1 MGEFIMPAVFGLSGQ
16 QPSVPQ
22 DILSTE
28 GSGTSFGDVLS
39 MVMGSTDITE
49 VPVVFRDTQA
59 VTGDIPEM
67 PDFEGILTDAL
78 EAVKAMAAEGEN
90 AEISLPEEFSPKGKE
105 AFVTSLCRFLG
116 KEKGDGAKAE
126 KSETVTADDA
136 DMQEADILPE
146 DIRKIWQN
154 VPESEKSLWAE
165 LFERIANITEE
176 SDEEGTKLTAALV
189 KLCEFKGAKK
199 SKSGE
204 TDENT
209 AVSAAA
215 MAMFI
220 PAASVSM
227 VSVEN
232 AVSENVGAEDTAVTA
247 VSEAGGNTEDIQNVE
262 IQEIIQIVSD
272 SDISSD
278 KLADFFKQ
286 AAAELNVHETADIEV
301 TDGQKN
307 ADTVTDSAIPSDMFA
322 VGRQSVMSRA
332 SKPLETVEYESKAY
346 TADNVPDENVSAAAV
361 NVSQTTATN
370 EPAFVPSSEEIIPE
384 YDIAEQIV
392 SKIGLYKELEELTI
406 GSRKELTIKLAPEEL
421 GELEVKI
428 RSTKDGLEIAFA
440 AERSEAARLIGDKA
454 SALAE
459 AVAAGGSR
467 LREMTVTQQIVTH
480 ETGDTLSYGQYGG
493 EANASGGRDFG
504 ESGRRFV
511 FSGSEPDST
520 ESDGGQDPQIFYNK
534 EAKLWVSA

>member
-16 QPSVPQ
+16 QLSVPQ
-22 DILSTE
+22 DALSTE

-39 MVMGSTDITE
+39 MVMGRTE
-49 VPVVFRDTQA
+49 IFAVPQQVQETSE
-59 VTGDIPEM
+59 DIPHA
-67 PDFEGILTDAL
+67 DCTAVLTEAF
-78 EAVKAMAAEGEN
+78 EAVKEMAAEGEN

-105 AFVTSLCRFLG
+105 AFVTSLCRFLEKG
-116 KEKGDGAKAE
+116 KEDGAKAE

-165 LFERIANITEE
+165 LFERIADITEE
-176 SDEEGTKLTAALV
+176 PGEEGNMLTAALV

-209 AVSAAA
+209 GVSAAA
-215 MAMFI
+215 MAMFV

-227 VSVEN
+227 VSVKN

-247 VSEAGGNTEDIQNVE
+247 VSEAGGNTENIQNVE
-262 IQEIIQIVSD
+262 IQEIIQIVSN

-286 AAAELNVHETADIEV
+286 AAAELNAHESADIEV

-307 ADTVTDSAIPSDMFA
+307 ADKVTDSAIPSDMFA

-332 SKPLETVEYESKAY
+332 SKPLETVEYEGKAY
-346 TADNVPDENVSAAAV
+346 AADNVPDENVSAEAV
-361 NVSQTTATN
+361 NVSQTTAAN
-370 EPAFVPSSEEIIPE
+370 EPAFVSSSEEIIPE

-392 SKIGLYKELEELTI
+392 SKIGLYKELEELTV

-440 AERSEAARLIGDKA
+440 AERSEAVRLIGDKA

-511 FSGSEPDST
+511 FSGSETDST